1 VATYA
6 RNGGTF
12 NNCRQRKTEP
22 RPQVTYAKKIGED
35 RTCSSQDFIIVDRQ
49 THRDMFIT
57 ILRSPIGCGVII
69 HSRDPCTRP
78 ASLVAWLH
86 PAAAGGGDAAA
97 AAGRRVL

>member
-1 VATYA
+1 
-6 RNGGTF
+6 
-12 NNCRQRKTEP
+12 
-22 RPQVTYAKKIGED
+22 
-35 RTCSSQDFIIVDRQ
+35 
-49 THRDMFIT
+49 MFIT

-86 PAAAGGGDAAA
+86 PAAAAGGGGDAAAAA